1 MYAATDFKN
10 LQQIMES
17 GALENAF
24 YPISLVFIAASVF
37 LYMFLY
43 PMHGNFL
50 KLAKHSEN
58 PVLPFVLFYFL
69 PAGLILI
76 LKFRTIIFH
85 FMAQGSSSL
94 AGVVLGFAGLSVL
107 GPAIGALSTTSLK
120 RVMGFAFLSF
130 MGLVPLAFS
139 LIPGEMLNMNDLMWI
154 ILFSLINLVVCFMP
168 VWLITAR
175 LKDTMG
181 SLKGL
186 VYTNQYVGINLI
198 IALLGWMGM
207 LGTSGFLLRY
217 NMIKPFYQSIIE
229 GRLWTLNPVHIVGL
243 FVLVL
248 SFLLI
253 MAIAVKL
260 IVVVVSRPANPAA
273 KPFFGLAYRGYITV
287 FTIILVALG
296 ILGLFQIFGLPI
308 FPGFDLTRL
317 DFLALPS

>member
-1 MYAATDFKN
+1 
-10 LQQIMES
+10 
-17 GALENAF
+17 
-24 YPISLVFIAASVF
+24 
-37 LYMFLY
+37 
-43 PMHGNFL
+43 
-50 KLAKHSEN
+50 
-58 PVLPFVLFYFL
+58 
-69 PAGLILI
+69 
-76 LKFRTIIFH
+76 
-85 FMAQGSSSL
+85 
-94 AGVVLGFAGLSVL
+94 
-107 GPAIGALSTTSLK
+107 
-120 RVMGFAFLSF
+120 
-130 MGLVPLAFS
+130 
-139 LIPGEMLNMNDLMWI
+139 
-154 ILFSLINLVVCFMP
+154 MP